1 MSTKLSKKLSLD
13 DVDQIVEDLNQ
24 NFKWVVTEIN
34 PQTTQLYTYPVTQF
48 MKAYIRYRLRC
59 LKVDS
64 SPISTRVSFL
74 LLCNGDMLR
83 TKKIYTFENRSAQ
96 LNSQNNR

>member
-13 DVDQIVEDLNQ
+13 DVDKIVEDLNQ

-34 PQTTQLYTYPVTQF
+34 PQTTQVFSYPATQF

-59 LKVDS
+59 IKCDI

-74 LLCNGDMLR
+74 LVCDGDMLR

-96 LNSQNNR
+96 LNSKDLR

>member
-13 DVDQIVEDLNQ
+13 DVDSIVEDINQ
-24 NFKWVVTEIN
+24 NLKWVVTEIN
-34 PQTTQLYTYPVTQF
+34 PQTTQIFTYPATQF

-59 LKVDS
+59 LKVDT

-74 LLCNGDMLR
+74 LVCDGDMLR
-83 TKKIYTFENRSAQ
+83 TKKIYTFVNRGAQ
-96 LNSQNNR
+96 VNDKISR

>member
-13 DVDQIVEDLNQ
+13 DVDSIVEDLNQ

-34 PQTTQLYTYPVTQF
+34 ELTTQVYTYPVTQF

-59 LKVDS
+59 IKVDRVAF
-64 SPISTRVSFL
+64 STRVSFI
-74 LLCNGDMLR
+74 LLCQGDMLR

-96 LNSQNNR
+96 LNSRKKK

>member
-13 DVDQIVEDLNQ
+13 DVDSIVEDLNQ

-34 PQTTQLYTYPVTQF
+34 PHTTQVYTYPATQF

-59 LKVDS
+59 IKSDRS
-64 SPISTRVSFL
+64 AISTRVSFI
-74 LLCNGDMLR
+74 LLCEGDMLR

-96 LNSQNNR
+96 LNSKDLR